1 MKRLLAAAV
10 VASSLTFAA
19 EPPPAK
25 APPAKAEPAKA
36 DAKAEPGKADA
47 AKADAKAAAPSGPK
61 PAMAVTTGLA
71 TPECVLYDEKTD
83 TYLVSNINGSPL
95 EKDNNGYVTELS
107 PDGAVVKA
115 KLVAG
120 GENGVTLN
128 APKGLAV
135 SNGLLFVADLD
146 TVRWFDRATGAPKG
160 ELKVAGATFVNDL
173 ATGPDG
179 QIYLSDSGLKAG
191 KDGFDGTGTDGLY
204 AIDVAGKKPKLK
216 TVKKDKALS
225 RPNGVLVQGDTLYVV
240 PFGANTLTALD
251 LKAKGKVKGEPTK
264 LPHGGLDG
272 LVAIGGD
279 EFLVSSWE
287 GKAVYRGKLG
297 GEFKEVLGNLD
308 APADIGFDT
317 KRSRVLVPRFMGH
330 AVEAYELK

>member
-1 MKRLLAAAV
+1 MKRLLAAAFTLSA
-10 VASSLTFAA
+10 VALAD
-19 EPPPAK
+19 PPAPAK
-25 APPAKAEPAKA
+25 GAPPA
-36 DAKAEPGKADA
+36 KADA
-47 AKADAKAAAPSGPK
+47 AKADAKPEAKPDAGKPAGPK
-61 PAMAVTTGLA
+61 PVMAVTAGLA
-71 TPECVLYDEKTD
+71 TPESVLYDEKSD

-95 EKDNNGYVTELS
+95 EKDNNGYITELS
-107 PDGAVVKA
+107 PDGTVVKA

-128 APKGLAV
+128 APKGLAL
-135 SNGLLFVADLD
+135 SNGLLFVGDLD

-173 ATGPDG
+173 AAGADG
-179 QIYLSDSGLKAG
+179 LIYLTDSGLKGG
-191 KDGFDGTGTDGLY
+191 KDGFEPTGTDGVY
-204 AIDVAGKKPKLK
+204 AVDVSGKKPKLK
-216 TVKKDKALS
+216 TVKKDKALA
-225 RPNGVLVQGDTLYVV
+225 RPNGLLVQGDTLYVV
-240 PFGANTLTALD
+240 PFGSNTLTAFD
-251 LKAKGKVKGEPTK
+251 LKAKAKAKDEATK
-264 LPHGGLDG
+264 LPTGGLDG
-272 LVAIGGD
+272 LVALGD

-297 GEFKEVLGNLD
+297 GEFKEVLGGLE